1 MILVKPIA
9 DGEAFVIMVDTPES
23 IAQFK
28 ELIQRGANLWPDAQ
42 PEIKEFAD
50 LITNGEVF
58 QDYHAQAKDKQI
70 INSIKDAT

>member
-9 DGEAFVIMVDTPES
+9 DGEACVIMVDTPES